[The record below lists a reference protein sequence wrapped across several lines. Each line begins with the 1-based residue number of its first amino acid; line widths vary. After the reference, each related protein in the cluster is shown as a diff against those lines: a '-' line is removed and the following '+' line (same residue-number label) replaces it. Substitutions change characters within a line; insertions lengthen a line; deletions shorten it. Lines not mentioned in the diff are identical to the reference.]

1 MLFLVFLPP
10 FSLYVQNE
18 NENSKQKK
26 KMYNGNC
33 MKLISQ
39 RFWNATL
46 PKSKHWNFSSFSP
59 FFIFIYFLILFSF
72 LFSLL
77 TFLCSENGIEIE
89 FLVGNYS
96 CLKVNL
102 IFTRD
107 RSFYFTT
114 FFIPGIILVTSSF
127 ITFWLEWNAVPARSM
142 IGKHLTIHAHI
153 YVCKKDVRTC
163 CISKLLLLE
172 CSLRRYIGT
181 KLDCKYFISSN
192 TKLTYF
198 LLSLRI
204 VHKFMIYF

>member
-1 MLFLVFLPP
+1 LHETYLTAILKCYFT
-10 FSLYVQNE
+10 E
-18 NENSKQKK
+18 
-26 KMYNGNC
+26 
-33 MKLISQ
+33 
-39 RFWNATL
+39 R
-46 PKSKHWNFSSFSP
+46 KHRNFSSFSP
-59 FFIFIYFLILFSF
+59 FSIYFLILFSF

-77 TFLCSENGIEIE
+77 TFICSENGIEIE

-142 IGKHLTIHAHI
+142 IGKHFTIHAHT
-153 YVCKKDVRTC
+153 CKKDVRTC
-163 CISKLLLLE
+163 RLTKLLLLE
-172 CSLRRYIGT
+172 CSLRRYQGT

-192 TKLTYF
+192 TKLTNIF
-198 LLSLRI
+198 SLVSSI
-204 VHKFMIYF
+204 VHKFMRYF